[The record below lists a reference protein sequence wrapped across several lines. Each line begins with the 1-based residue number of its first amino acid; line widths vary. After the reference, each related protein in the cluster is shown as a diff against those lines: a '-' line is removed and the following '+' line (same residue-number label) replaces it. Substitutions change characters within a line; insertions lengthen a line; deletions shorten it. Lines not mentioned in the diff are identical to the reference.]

1 MTFFDSVL
9 ADCGRMIHG
18 PVPRKEMLVV
28 GAAGHKLVE
37 DVFDVQPNVQVV
49 PNRAAGESQE
59 ARRAFAA
66 SNASRE

>member
-1 MTFFDSVL
+1 
-9 ADCGRMIHG
+9 
-18 PVPRKEMLVV
+18 MLVV
-28 GAAGHKLVE
+28 GAAGQKLVE
-37 DVFDVQPNVQVV
+37 DVFDVKPNVQVV